1 MPVCSY
7 LVHPSPGK
15 QGVVMKKFEG
25 MPECEAELS
34 EKGELIILVTV
45 SEDKESEKQLQENLK
60 EIKEIDCLALSFG
73 QVTN

>member
-15 QGVVMKKFEG
+15 QDILMKKFEL
-25 MPECEAELS
+25 MPECDAELS

-45 SEDKESEKQLQENLK
+45 SEDKESEKELQENLK
-60 EIKEIDCLALSFG
+60 EINEIDCLALSFG
-73 QVTN
+73 QVTT